1 MLQSQKNL
9 RGIAAMMI
17 AMLFFVGND
26 ALMKLARGSL
36 ETGQAL
42 FVRGLF
48 ALAMLTIVIS
58 VTRAWRLLP
67 LAFHRLSLLRSVTE
81 SVVAALYISALSAM
95 ALADIT
101 AILMLTPL
109 ILTALSVFFLREKVG
124 WRRWSAVIIG
134 FIGILLVIRPGGQVA
149 PIWAVAMAFGS
160 AVLVAV
166 RDVMTRRMPTTVPSL
181 MLTLATTLG
190 TMVGGAAMLIAGQS
204 WQPLGAPV
212 LMVLAGA
219 AFLVLIGNF
228 AIIEAFRDADIS
240 AVSPFRYSVILWAGI
255 FGFALFGEVPTAL
268 SLVGLA
274 LVIASGLYTVHRE
287 RVRQRQET
295 ETAAAP

>member
-48 ALAMLTIVIS
+48 ALGMLTIVIS

-67 LAFHRLSLLRSVTE
+67 LAFHRLALLRAATE

-124 WRRWSAVIIG
+124 WRRWSAVIVG

-149 PIWAVAMAFGS
+149 PLWAVAMAFGS

-166 RDVMTRRMPTTVPSL
+166 RDVMTRRMPMNVPSL
-181 MLTLATTLG
+181 MLTLTTTLG
-190 TMVGGAAMLIAGQS
+190 TMAGGIAMLAAGQS
-204 WQPLGAPV
+204 WQPLTAPV
-212 LMVLAGA
+212 LMILAGA
-219 AFLVLIGNF
+219 ALLVLIGNF

-287 RVRQRQET
+287 RVRRRQET
-295 ETAAAP
+295 EAAAPP